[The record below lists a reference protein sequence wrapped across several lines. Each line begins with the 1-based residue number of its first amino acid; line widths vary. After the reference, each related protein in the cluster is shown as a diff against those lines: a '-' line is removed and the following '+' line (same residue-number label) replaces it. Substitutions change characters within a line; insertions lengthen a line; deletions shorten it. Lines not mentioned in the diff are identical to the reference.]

1 MMKHGITENYKGL
14 VEVLQTPCRK
24 ITSGL

>member
-1 MMKHGITENYKGL
+1 MGHGITENYKGL

>member
-1 MMKHGITENYKGL
+1 MMGHGITENYKGL
-14 VEVLQTPCRK
+14 VEVLQTACRK

>member
-24 ITSGL
+24 ITDAL